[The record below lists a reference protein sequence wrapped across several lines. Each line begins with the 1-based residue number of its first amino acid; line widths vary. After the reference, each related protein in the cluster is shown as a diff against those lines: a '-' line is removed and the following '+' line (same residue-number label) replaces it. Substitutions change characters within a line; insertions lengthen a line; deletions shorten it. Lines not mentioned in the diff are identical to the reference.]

1 MTSRLFKFIL
11 GTVAIILIALYVAYL
26 IEKSSDKKDASY
38 TFNNFLNDGIKP
50 PSFNDILVGMSFGI
64 AMGFVDT
71 VGIWIGV
78 DQLGKYIKGG
88 PNLKAA
94 IGNMYSNLV
103 AITVGSSVTIIMT
116 SLVKLK
122 NDQSPIYLNA
132 FGSVIGAILGI
143 MFSEVMFK

>member
-1 MTSRLFKFIL
+1 
-11 GTVAIILIALYVAYL
+11 
-26 IEKSSDKKDASY
+26 
-38 TFNNFLNDGIKP
+38 
-50 PSFNDILVGMSFGI
+50 MSFGI

-71 VGIWIGV
+71 LAIWLGV

-94 IGNMYSNLV
+94 VGNMYSNLV

-116 SLVKLK
+116 SLVKIK
-122 NDQSPIYLNA
+122 NDQSPVYLNA
-132 FGSVIGAILGI
+132 LGSVIGAALGI

>member
-11 GTVAIILIALYVAYL
+11 GTAIVILIALYVAYL
-26 IEKSSDKKDASY
+26 IEKNNDKKDAKY
-38 TFNNFLNDGIKP
+38 TFKNFLDDGVKP
-50 PSFNDILVGMSFGI
+50 PSFDDILVGMSFGI

-71 VGIWIGV
+71 LAIWLGV

-94 IGNMYSNLV
+94 VGNMYSNLV
-103 AITVGSSVTIIMT
+103 AVTVGSSVTIIMT
-116 SLVKLK
+116 SLVKIK
-122 NDQSPIYLNA
+122 NDQSPVYLNA
-132 FGSVIGAILGI
+132 LGLYGAALGI

>member
-11 GTVAIILIALYVAYL
+11 GTAIVILIALYVAYL
-26 IEKSSDKKDASY
+26 IEKNNDKKDAKY
-38 TFNNFLNDGIKP
+38 TFKNFLDDGVKP
-50 PSFNDILVGMSFGI
+50 PSFDDILVGMSFGI

-71 VGIWIGV
+71 LAIWLGV

-94 IGNMYSNLV
+94 VGNMYSNLV

-116 SLVKLK
+116 SLVKIK
-122 NDQSPIYLNA
+122 NDQSPVYLNA
-132 FGSVIGAILGI
+132 LGSVIGAALGI